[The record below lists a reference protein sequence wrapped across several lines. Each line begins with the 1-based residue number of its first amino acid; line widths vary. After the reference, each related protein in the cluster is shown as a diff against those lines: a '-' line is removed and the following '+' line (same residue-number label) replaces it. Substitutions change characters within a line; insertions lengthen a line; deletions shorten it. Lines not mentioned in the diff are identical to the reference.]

1 MLRSVPC
8 GMLTRSGK
16 MRIAGSQTSIDLGY
30 TEAAVWA
37 YEGGNPRAQ
46 AFKQLEM
53 SIKRA
58 YLLNSG
64 LIDGL
69 SMSGSIH
76 SLKAQR
82 QWMIMSSK
90 DLKDALNLGAYG
102 KEDAAIHHQDA
113 WEWMVDHWYT
123 GGLKRSVV
131 SMMDNLTKENRQA
144 IKQKVESLYE

>member
-1 MLRSVPC
+1 
-8 GMLTRSGK
+8 
-16 MRIAGSQTSIDLGY
+16 MRVAGSQTSIDLGY

-37 YEGGNPRAQ
+37 YEGGNPRAA

-69 SMSGSIH
+69 AISGSVTA
-76 SLKAQR
+76 LKQQR
-82 QWMIMSSK
+82 AWMILSSK
-90 DLKDALNLGAYG
+90 DLKDALNYGVYG
-102 KEDAAIHHQDA
+102 KQDAAVQFQDV

-131 SMMDNLTKENRQA
+131 TMMDNLTKENKNA
-144 IKQKVESLYE
+144 INKKVDELYE

>member
-1 MLRSVPC
+1 
-8 GMLTRSGK
+8 
-16 MRIAGSQTSIDLGY
+16 MRVKGSQTSIVYDDY
-30 TEAAVWA
+30 QEAAVWA

-64 LIDGL
+64 LIDSLQIAGSVS
-69 SMSGSIH
+69 SM
-76 SLKAQR
+76 KEQR
-82 QWMIMSSK
+82 QWMILCSK
-90 DLKDALNLGAYG
+90 ELQDALNLRAYG
-102 KEDAAIHHQDA
+102 KEDAAIHHQDV

-131 SMMDNLTKENRQA
+131 RMMDNITKENRQA
-144 IKQKVESLYE
+144 IKTKIEVLYE

>member
-1 MLRSVPC
+1 
-8 GMLTRSGK
+8 
-16 MRIAGSQTSIDLGY
+16 MRVKGSQTSLTLNYEEKAI
-30 TEAAVWA
+30 WA

-58 YLLNSG
+58 YQLNSG

-69 SMSGSIH
+69 QQAGSVGA
-76 SLKAQR
+76 LKASRLWQ
-82 QWMIMSSK
+82 ILSSK
-90 DLKDALNLGAYG
+90 DLKDALNYGAHG
-102 KEDAAIHHQDA
+102 KEDAAVQHQDV

-131 SMMDNLTKENRQA
+131 AMMDNITKDNRQA
-144 IKQKVESLYE
+144 IKTKIEVLYE

>member
-1 MLRSVPC
+1 
-8 GMLTRSGK
+8 
-16 MRIAGSQTSIDLGY
+16 MRVAGSQTSIDLGY

-58 YLLNSG
+58 YTLNSG
-64 LIDGL
+64 LIDCL
-69 SMSGSIH
+69 ASSGSVTN
-76 SLKAQR
+76 LKQQR
-82 QWMIMSSK
+82 QWMILSNK
-90 DLKDALNLGAYG
+90 DLKDALNYGAYG
-102 KEDAAIHHQDA
+102 KQDAAVQFQDV

-131 SMMDNLTKENRQA
+131 RMMDNLTKENRMA
-144 IKQKVESLYE
+144 IKRKVDELYE

>member
-1 MLRSVPC
+1 
-8 GMLTRSGK
+8 
-16 MRIAGSQTSIDLGY
+16 MRFVHDVQTSLDI
-30 TEAAVWA
+30 EPEEVAVWA

-69 SMSGSIH
+69 ALSGSVTA
-76 SLKAQR
+76 LKQQR
-82 QWMIMSSK
+82 MWMIQSNK
-90 DLKDALNLGAYG
+90 DLKDALNLSAYG
-102 KEDAAIHHQDA
+102 KEDAAIAHQDV

-131 SMMDNLTKENRQA
+131 AMLDNITKENRQT
-144 IKQKVESLYE
+144 IKQKVSELYE

>member
-1 MLRSVPC
+1 
-8 GMLTRSGK
+8 
-16 MRIAGSQTSIDLGY
+16 MRVKGSQTSIDLGY
-30 TEAAVWA
+30 KEKAVWA

-64 LIDGL
+64 LIDSL
-69 SMSGSIH
+69 ATAGSVAE
-76 SLKAQR
+76 LKRQR
-82 QWMIMSSK
+82 QWVILSNK
-90 DLKDALNLGAYG
+90 DLKDVLNLSAYG
-102 KEDAAIHHQDA
+102 KEDPAIHHQDV

-131 SMMDNLTKENRQA
+131 KMMDNITKENRMA
-144 IKQKVESLYE
+144 IKKKVDELYE

>member
-1 MLRSVPC
+1 
-8 GMLTRSGK
+8 
-16 MRIAGSQTSIDLGY
+16 MRFVHDVQTSLDIDNG
-30 TEAAVWA
+30 EVAVWA

-58 YLLNSG
+58 YQLNSG

-69 SMSGSIH
+69 QIAGDVDA
-76 SLKAQR
+76 LKASRMWQ
-82 QWMIMSSK
+82 ILSSK
-90 DLKDALNLGAYG
+90 DLKDALSLGAYG
-102 KEDAAIHHQDA
+102 KEDAAIHHQDV

-131 SMMDNLTKENRQA
+131 RMMDNITKDNRQA
-144 IKQKVESLYE
+144 IKQKVETLYE

>member
-1 MLRSVPC
+1 
-8 GMLTRSGK
+8 
-16 MRIAGSQTSIDLGY
+16 MRVKGSQTSIVYDDY
-30 TEAAVWA
+30 KEAAVWA

-64 LIDGL
+64 LIDSLQIAGSVS
-69 SMSGSIH
+69 SMKDQRMWLIH
-76 SLKAQR
+76 
-82 QWMIMSSK
+82 SSK

-102 KEDAAIHHQDA
+102 KEEAAIHHQDV

-123 GGLKRSVV
+123 GGLRRSVV
-131 SMMDNLTKENRQA
+131 SMMDNITKENRMA
-144 IKQKVESLYE
+144 IKTKVSELYG